1 MQNVLD
7 LSSGDLPVFLLAFFR
22 VAGVMMP
29 APLFG
34 SGIVPPTVKVF
45 LSLLLAVLF
54 FPFVGRP
61 VSPLDAGLGTYAF
74 AVAQELGLGLLIG
87 FAAAMIFAAVQFGGQ
102 IIDQELGIMMA
113 NILDPL
119 TNEQISIIGQFK
131 LFLATVV
138 YLLIDGHHYLLR
150 AVADSFRAIPITGL
164 RLSDGAVTHLSDTL
178 VKDLFRVAVQI
189 AAPSLVTLFLITI
202 ALAFMAR
209 TVPEMNIFVLGFSLR
224 VAVGMLVLAI
234 GIGIFVYGLDPLIR
248 REDASLKKLLGLLGG

>member
-1 MQNVLD
+1 VNILN
-7 LSSGDLPVFLLAFFR
+7 LTAGDLPIFLLAFFR
-22 VAGVMMP
+22 VTGVMIP

-34 SGIVPPTVKVF
+34 SGVVPTPVKIF
-45 LSLLLAVLF
+45 TSLLLAVLF
-54 FPFVGRP
+54 LPFVARP
-61 VSPLDAGLGTYAF
+61 ISPVDPGLGVYVV
-74 AVAQELGLGLLIG
+74 AVLGELGVGLLIG
-87 FAAAMIFAAVQFGGQ
+87 FASAMLFAAVQFGGQ

-138 YLLIDGHHYLLR
+138 YLLIDGHHFLIR
-150 AVADSFRAIPITGL
+150 AVADSFRAVPIGGFHLTN
-164 RLSDGAVTHLSDTL
+164 GAVMHLSDTL
-178 VKDLFRVAVQI
+178 PRDLFRVAVQI

-224 VAVGMLVLAI
+224 VAVGLVVLAI

-248 REDASLKKLLGLLGG
+248 RDQASMGRFLGLLGG

>member
-1 MQNVLD
+1 MKNVFD

-34 SGIVPPTVKVF
+34 SGIVPPMVKVF
-45 LSLLLAVLF
+45 LSLLMAVLF
-54 FPFVGRP
+54 VPFVAHPAAP
-61 VSPLDAGLGTYAF
+61 VDPNLGVYVF
-74 AVAQELGLGLLIG
+74 AVARELGIGLLIG
-87 FAAAMIFAAVQFGGQ
+87 FAAAMVFAAVQFGGQ
-102 IIDQELGIMMA
+102 LIDQELGIMMA

-131 LFLATVV
+131 LFLAMVV
-138 YLLIDGHHYLLR
+138 YLLIDGHHYLIR
-150 AVADSFRAIPITGL
+150 AIVDSFRAVPIGGL
-164 RLSDGAVTHLSDTL
+164 RLTDGAVMHLSDTL
-178 VKDLFRVAVQI
+178 PRDLFRVAVQI

-224 VAVGMLVLAI
+224 VAVGLVVLAI
-234 GIGIFVYGLDPLIR
+234 GVGTFVYGLDPLIR
-248 REDASLKKLLGLLGG
+248 RDDASMKKLLGFLGG